1 MTDQLHVTFRK
12 NLSTSLRPEQGDLFK
27 KPAMD
32 FQDYAYREAVTRLKF
47 LLADSYS
54 FTKGS
59 APRRSGLDSGDASDT
74 VVVSQRPVLSEISQ
88 FMAHPSALSRYN
100 PGLLKPVSVITEL
113 PVSQSAAK
121 STGGVLSDVQTPA
134 PELLNF
140 IEKQETYIEQLERE
154 SHYCRQELNHLL
166 TKVKDVISENET
178 LTDQAKTGIT
188 TSVFK
193 SIDTS
198 ESDETDVGGKI
209 AKTKSPRPHGSQNLL
224 LESRISELEAKL
236 TQSQLDRSLGIT
248 PSPNAGSTDYMSEHF
263 KKTIDNLKQ
272 DKSSLEDTVR
282 KLQVQMAQLKEHES
296 SNFNRSLKN
305 RDLAENIS
313 FEKAQSD
320 MEIRRL
326 KEELDRQ
333 HERVRELQQEMAR
346 RISEERAVAER
357 RYNYQVD
364 QLGGDLTNQWETS
377 SKLQLDLERYRR
389 LETDLKRELAQ
400 KASQIDELKTD
411 IKAKTANQM
420 SDLAQLNAEK
430 QSQEQEM
437 ISMRLQVE
445 KSERNNKVDSARLNA
460 EINSLR
466 QRLDKGDAD
475 VLQARRENL
484 KLSDQ
489 IASLEKE
496 VGNKTFDSEADDL
509 QKVVIYLSRTDRLGR
524 HWERATAQGDGS
536 DHGEYGDETRCV
548 QSIVHPQLIDNLIAS
563 SFSFHP
569 ANTVSTLEGMI
580 HDQRVQMEKLV
591 SECKGLTYKLDE
603 TTLKHK

>member
-1 MTDQLHVTFRK
+1 
-12 NLSTSLRPEQGDLFK
+12 
-27 KPAMD
+27 MD

-47 LLADSYS
+47 LLADSYN

-59 APRRSGLDSGDASDT
+59 GPRRSVGGGDGDNASDIVLT
-74 VVVSQRPVLSEISQ
+74 LPQRPALSEISQ
-88 FMAHPSALSRYN
+88 FMANQGAVSRFN
-100 PGLLKPVSVITEL
+100 PGLLKPVNI
-113 PVSQSAAK
+113 VSDKPSA
-121 STGGVLSDVQTPA
+121 VLSDVATPA

-154 SHYCRQELNHLL
+154 SQYCRHELNHLL

-193 SIDTS
+193 TIDTS
-198 ESDETDVGGKI
+198 ESDDAGTGSGGKMV
-209 AKTKSPRPHGSQNLL
+209 KMKSPRSQGSQNIL

-236 TQSQLDRSLGIT
+236 TQSQLDRSLGLS
-248 PSPNAGSTDYMSEHF
+248 PSPHPGSGMDYLNDHM
-263 KKTIDNLKQ
+263 KKTIENLKH

-282 KLQVQMAQLKEHES
+282 KLQLQVTQLKDNES
-296 SNFNRSLKN
+296 SSFNRSLKN

-333 HERVRELQQEMAR
+333 HERVRELQHEMAR
-346 RISEERAVAER
+346 RIAEERAVAER

-364 QLGGDLTNQWETS
+364 QLGGDLTNQWEQS
-377 SKLQLDLERYRR
+377 SKMQLDLERCRR
-389 LETDLKRELAQ
+389 IEADLKRDLAQ
-400 KASQIDELKTD
+400 KSSQIDELKTE
-411 IKAKTANQM
+411 IKTKTANHM
-420 SDLAQLNAEK
+420 SDVAQLNAEK
-430 QSQEQEM
+430 QGLEQEI

-445 KSERNNKVDSARLNA
+445 KAERNNKVDSARLNA

-466 QRLDKGDAD
+466 QRLDKSDAD

-496 VGNKTFDSEADDL
+496 VSRFSRISRNL
-509 QKVVIYLSRTDRLGR
+509 RVIYNQFGHRF
-524 HWERATAQGDGS
+524 
-536 DHGEYGDETRCV
+536 YY
-548 QSIVHPQLIDNLIAS
+548 N
-563 SFSFHP
+563 
-569 ANTVSTLEGMI
+569 
-580 HDQRVQMEKLV
+580 
-591 SECKGLTYKLDE
+591 
-603 TTLKHK
+603 

>member
-1 MTDQLHVTFRK
+1 M
-12 NLSTSLRPEQGDLFK
+12 DL
-27 KPAMD
+27 
-32 FQDYAYREAVTRLKF
+32 QDYAYREAVTRLKF

-54 FTKGS
+54 FTKGP
-59 APRRSGLDSGDASDT
+59 APRRSGLEVISGGGGDSSDT
-74 VVVSQRPVLSEISQ
+74 VILPQRPALSDISQ
-88 FMAHPSALSRYN
+88 FMTNPSVISRFN
-100 PGLLKPVSVITEL
+100 PGPPKPVPVISEFPTGNA
-113 PVSQSAAK
+113 SSAM
-121 STGGVLSDVQTPA
+121 LSDVPTPA

-166 TKVKDVISENET
+166 NKVKDVISENET

-188 TSVFK
+188 KSVFK

-198 ESDETDVGGKI
+198 ESEETDPGNKMLVKS
-209 AKTKSPRPHGSQNLL
+209 KSPRGHSSQNLL

-248 PSPNAGSTDYMSEHF
+248 TPQSTGPDYLGDHF
-263 KKTIDNLKQ
+263 KKTIENLKQ

-282 KLQVQMAQLKEHES
+282 KLQLQMTQLKEHES
-296 SNFNRSLKN
+296 TNFNRSLKN

-333 HERVRELQQEMAR
+333 HERVRELQHEMAR

-364 QLGGDLTNQWETS
+364 QLGGDLTNQWEQS
-377 SKLQLDLERYRR
+377 SKLQLDLERFRR
-389 LETDLKRELAQ
+389 FEADLKRELAQ
-400 KASQIDELKTD
+400 KASQIDELKAD
-411 IKAKTANQM
+411 IKSKTANHM

-430 QSQEQEM
+430 QGLEQEI

-445 KSERNNKVDSARLNA
+445 KAERNGKMDSARLNA

-496 VGNKTFDSEADDL
+496 V
-509 QKVVIYLSRTDRLGR
+509 
-524 HWERATAQGDGS
+524 
-536 DHGEYGDETRCV
+536 C
-548 QSIVHPQLIDNLIAS
+548 
-563 SFSFHP
+563 
-569 ANTVSTLEGMI
+569 
-580 HDQRVQMEKLV
+580 
-591 SECKGLTYKLDE
+591 
-603 TTLKHK
+603 LK

>member
-1 MTDQLHVTFRK
+1 
-12 NLSTSLRPEQGDLFK
+12 
-27 KPAMD
+27 MD

-47 LLADSYS
+47 LLADSYN

-59 APRRSGLDSGDASDT
+59 APRRSAGLDIDASDT
-74 VVVSQRPVLSEISQ
+74 VMVPPQRPALSEISQ
-88 FMAHPSALSRYN
+88 FMPLSRYN
-100 PGLLKPVSVITEL
+100 PGLLKPLTVVSDL
-113 PVSQSAAK
+113 SSQSAVNNNNKA
-121 STGGVLSDVQTPA
+121 VLGEVPTPA

-140 IEKQETYIEQLERE
+140 IEKQETYIEQLEKE

-198 ESDETDVGGKI
+198 ESDETSPMKI
-209 AKTKSPRPHGSQNLL
+209 VKMKSPRGHGSQNLL

-236 TQSQLDRSLGIT
+236 TQSQLDRSLGLT
-248 PSPNAGSTDYMSEHF
+248 PSSAGGNNAPDYLGDHF
-263 KKTIDNLKQ
+263 KKTIENLKQ
-272 DKSSLEDTVR
+272 DKGSLEDTVR
-282 KLQVQMAQLKEHES
+282 KLQLQITQLKEHES

-305 RDLAENIS
+305 RDLAEHIS

-320 MEIRRL
+320 IEIRRL
-326 KEELDRQ
+326 KEELERQ
-333 HERVRELQQEMAR
+333 HERVRELQHEMAR

-364 QLGGDLTNQWETS
+364 QLGGDLTNQWEQS
-377 SKLQLDLERYRR
+377 SKLQLDLERFRR
-389 LETDLKRELAQ
+389 LETDLKREIAQ
-400 KASQIDELKTD
+400 KASQIDEMKTD
-411 IKAKTANQM
+411 MKTKTANHM
-420 SDLAQLNAEK
+420 SDVAQLNAEK
-430 QSQEQEM
+430 QSLEQEV

-445 KSERNNKVDSARLNA
+445 KADRICKVESARLNA

-466 QRLDKGDAD
+466 QRLDKGDGD

-496 VGNKTFDSEADDL
+496 VSFVSFRHIWEG
-509 QKVVIYLSRTDRLGR
+509 RRL
-524 HWERATAQGDGS
+524 
-536 DHGEYGDETRCV
+536 
-548 QSIVHPQLIDNLIAS
+548 I
-563 SFSFHP
+563 
-569 ANTVSTLEGMI
+569 
-580 HDQRVQMEKLV
+580 
-591 SECKGLTYKLDE
+591 
-603 TTLKHK
+603 

>member
-1 MTDQLHVTFRK
+1 
-12 NLSTSLRPEQGDLFK
+12 
-27 KPAMD
+27 MD

-54 FTKGS
+54 FTKGT
-59 APRRSGLDSGDASDT
+59 APRRSSALGIDVGGGGGESSDT
-74 VVVSQRPVLSEISQ
+74 VIISQRPVLSDISQ
-88 FMAHPSALSRYN
+88 FMSSNSSAMQRFN
-100 PGLLKPVSVITEL
+100 PGLLKPVTS
-113 PVSQSAAK
+113 
-121 STGGVLSDVQTPA
+121 VLSESSGQGAVKNTTALCDVPTPA

-154 SHYCRQELNHLL
+154 SQYCRQELNHLL
-166 TKVKDVISENET
+166 GKVKDVISENET
-178 LTDQAKTGIT
+178 LTDQAKTGLT

-193 SIDTS
+193 SVDTS
-198 ESDETDVGGKI
+198 ESDEPAGKLV
-209 AKTKSPRPHGSQNLL
+209 KMKSPRNGQQNLL

-236 TQSQLDRSLGIT
+236 TQSQLDRSLGL
-248 PSPNAGSTDYMSEHF
+248 SPAPGLNPGTDYMNEHM

-282 KLQVQMAQLKEHES
+282 KLQLQVTQLKEHES
-296 SNFNRSLKN
+296 NNFNRSLKN
-305 RDLAENIS
+305 RDLAEHIS

-333 HERVRELQQEMAR
+333 HERVREMQQEMAR

-364 QLGGDLTNQWETS
+364 QLGGDLTNQWEQS
-377 SKLQLDLERYRR
+377 SKLQLDLERFRR
-389 LETDLKRELAQ
+389 LESDLKREISQ
-400 KASQIDELKTD
+400 KAAQIDELKTD
-411 IKAKTANQM
+411 MKSKTANHM
-420 SDLAQLNAEK
+420 SDVAQLNAEK
-430 QSQEQEM
+430 QGLEQEI

-445 KSERNNKVDSARLNA
+445 KAERNHKVDAARQNA

-496 VGNKTFDSEADDL
+496 VQCAFKC
-509 QKVVIYLSRTDRLGR
+509 RTGR
-524 HWERATAQGDGS
+524 
-536 DHGEYGDETRCV
+536 
-548 QSIVHPQLIDNLIAS
+548 
-563 SFSFHP
+563 
-569 ANTVSTLEGMI
+569 
-580 HDQRVQMEKLV
+580 
-591 SECKGLTYKLDE
+591 
-603 TTLKHK
+603 

>member
-1 MTDQLHVTFRK
+1 
-12 NLSTSLRPEQGDLFK
+12 
-27 KPAMD
+27 MD

-54 FTKGS
+54 FTKSS
-59 APRRSGLDSGDASDT
+59 APRRSVLGLDGDSNDT
-74 VVVSQRPVLSEISQ
+74 TALVPQRPALSEISQ
-88 FMAHPSALSRYN
+88 FMSNPTAAVSRFN
-100 PGLLKPVSVITEL
+100 PGLLKPVTI
-113 PVSQSAAK
+113 VSDFPAAGK
-121 STGGVLSDVQTPA
+121 APSTVLSEVPTPA

-154 SHYCRQELNHLL
+154 SQYCRHELNHLL

-198 ESDETDVGGKI
+198 ESEETDPGGKMMVK
-209 AKTKSPRPHGSQNLL
+209 AKSPRVHGSQNLL

-236 TQSQLDRSLGIT
+236 TTSQLDRSLGIS
-248 PSPNAGSTDYMSEHF
+248 PSPNTSTGPDYLGDHF

-272 DKSSLEDTVR
+272 DKGNLEDTVR
-282 KLQVQMAQLKEHES
+282 KLQLQVTQLKEHEAG
-296 SNFNRSLKN
+296 NFSRSLKN
-305 RDLAENIS
+305 RDLAEHIS

-333 HERVRELQQEMAR
+333 HERVRELQHEMAR

-364 QLGGDLTNQWETS
+364 QLGGDLTNQWEQS
-377 SKLQLDLERYRR
+377 SKLQLDLERFRR
-389 LETDLKRELAQ
+389 LESDLKRDLGQ
-400 KASQIDELKTD
+400 KASQIDELKNDMKT
-411 IKAKTANQM
+411 KTANHM

-430 QSQEQEM
+430 QGLEQEV

-445 KSERNNKVDSARLNA
+445 KAERNGKVDSARLNA

-496 VGNKTFDSEADDL
+496 VRVSPLIVFFKYQQMMIYHNSFIFPRLTVTQIALGDIGKEPRPKEMVQIMADMETKHGAL
-509 QKVVIYLSRTDRLGR
+509 IY
-524 HWERATAQGDGS
+524 
-536 DHGEYGDETRCV
+536 
-548 QSIVHPQLIDNLIAS
+548 
-563 SFSFHP
+563 
-569 ANTVSTLEGMI
+569 
-580 HDQRVQMEKLV
+580 
-591 SECKGLTYKLDE
+591 
-603 TTLKHK
+603 

>member
-1 MTDQLHVTFRK
+1 
-12 NLSTSLRPEQGDLFK
+12 
-27 KPAMD
+27 MD

-47 LLADSYS
+47 LLADSYN

-59 APRRSGLDSGDASDT
+59 APRRSGLDADSSDT
-74 VVVSQRPVLSEISQ
+74 VIVPQRPALSEISQ
-88 FMAHPSALSRYN
+88 FMPNSHSTSSSALSRFN
-100 PGLLKPVSVITEL
+100 PGGLLKPVTI
-113 PVSQSAAK
+113 VSDYSGGGGGGGGALK
-121 STGGVLSDVQTPA
+121 PPPSTLLSDVPTPA

-154 SHYCRQELNHLL
+154 SQYCRQELNHLL

-193 SIDTS
+193 TIDPS
-198 ESDETDVGGKI
+198 DSDETDPGSKMVKM
-209 AKTKSPRPHGSQNLL
+209 KSPRGHGGGSHSLL

-236 TQSQLDRSLGIT
+236 TQSQLDRSLGLT
-248 PSPNAGSTDYMSEHF
+248 SPGSTPHTGPDYLGDHF
-263 KKTIDNLKQ
+263 KKTIENLKQ

-282 KLQVQMAQLKEHES
+282 KLQLQVTQLKEHES

-305 RDLAENIS
+305 RDLAEHIS

-320 MEIRRL
+320 METRRL

-333 HERVRELQQEMAR
+333 YERVRELQHEMAR

-364 QLGGDLTNQWETS
+364 QLGGDLTNQWEQS
-377 SKLQLDLERYRR
+377 SKMQLDLERYRR
-389 LETDLKRELAQ
+389 VEADLKRELGQ
-400 KASQIDELKTD
+400 KLSQIDELKTD
-411 IKAKTANQM
+411 MKTKSANHM
-420 SDLAQLNAEK
+420 SDVAQLNAEK
-430 QSQEQEM
+430 QGLEQEV
-437 ISMRLQVE
+437 ISMRMQVE
-445 KSERNNKVDSARLNA
+445 KAERNSKVDAARLNA

-466 QRLDKGDAD
+466 QRLDKGDSD

-496 VGNKTFDSEADDL
+496 VRFLPRDL
-509 QKVVIYLSRTDRLGR
+509 FLMRQNYMTYKLLFFISPSPSPPRLDRLGR
-524 HWERATAQGDGS
+524 HWKRAPTQGDGPNYGR
-536 DHGEYGDETRCV
+536 HGDEARCV
-548 QSIVHPQLIDNLIAS
+548 VL
-563 SFSFHP
+563 
-569 ANTVSTLEGMI
+569 
-580 HDQRVQMEKLV
+580 
-591 SECKGLTYKLDE
+591 
-603 TTLKHK
+603 

>member
-1 MTDQLHVTFRK
+1 
-12 NLSTSLRPEQGDLFK
+12 
-27 KPAMD
+27 MD
-32 FQDYAYREAVTRLKF
+32 FQDYAYREAVTRLKY
-47 LLADSYS
+47 LLADSYN

-59 APRRSGLDSGDASDT
+59 APRRSGGALDLDASDT
-74 VVVSQRPVLSEISQ
+74 VFIPPPQRPALSEISQ
-88 FMAHPSALSRYN
+88 FMPLSRYN
-100 PGLLKPVSVITEL
+100 PGLLKPVTVVSDL
-113 PVSQSAAK
+113 SSQSVGNNNKA
-121 STGGVLSDVQTPA
+121 VLGEVSTPA

-140 IEKQETYIEQLERE
+140 IEKQETYIEQLEKE

-188 TSVFK
+188 SSVFK

-198 ESDETDVGGKI
+198 ESDETSPMKI
-209 AKTKSPRPHGSQNLL
+209 VKMKSPRGHGSQNLL

-236 TQSQLDRSLGIT
+236 TQSQLDRSLGL
-248 PSPNAGSTDYMSEHF
+248 SSSSTGNNNIGGAPDYLGDHF
-263 KKTIDNLKQ
+263 KKTIENLKQ
-272 DKSSLEDTVR
+272 DKGSLEDTVR
-282 KLQVQMAQLKEHES
+282 KLQLQITQLKEHES

-305 RDLAENIS
+305 RDLAEHIS

-320 MEIRRL
+320 IEIRRL
-326 KEELDRQ
+326 KEELERQ
-333 HERVRELQQEMAR
+333 HERVRELQHEMAR

-364 QLGGDLTNQWETS
+364 QLGGDLTNQWEQS
-377 SKLQLDLERYRR
+377 SKLQLDLERFRR
-389 LETDLKRELAQ
+389 LETDLKREIGQ

-411 IKAKTANQM
+411 MKTKQANHM

-430 QSQEQEM
+430 QSLEQEV

-445 KSERNNKVDSARLNA
+445 KADRNCKVESARLNA

-466 QRLDKGDAD
+466 QRLDKSDGD

-496 VGNKTFDSEADDL
+496 VSAVRFWP
-509 QKVVIYLSRTDRLGR
+509 YLG
-524 HWERATAQGDGS
+524 
-536 DHGEYGDETRCV
+536 
-548 QSIVHPQLIDNLIAS
+548 
-563 SFSFHP
+563 
-569 ANTVSTLEGMI
+569 LEE
-580 HDQRVQMEKLV
+580 D
-591 SECKGLTYKLDE
+591 
-603 TTLKHK
+603 

>member
-1 MTDQLHVTFRK
+1 M
-12 NLSTSLRPEQGDLFK
+12 FK
-27 KPAMD
+27 KRGGMD

-54 FTKGS
+54 FTKSS
-59 APRRSGLDSGDASDT
+59 APRRSGLDTESNDSVG
-74 VVVSQRPVLSEISQ
+74 VPQRPVLSEISQ
-88 FMAHPSALSRYN
+88 FMSSGSSALTRFN
-100 PGLLKPVSVITEL
+100 PGLLKPLTIISDQSVVKPPILGDVS
-113 PVSQSAAK
+113 
-121 STGGVLSDVQTPA
+121 TPA

-154 SHYCRQELNHLL
+154 SQYCRQELNHLL

-178 LTDQAKTGIT
+178 LTDQAKSGIT

-193 SIDTS
+193 TIDTS
-198 ESDETDVGGKI
+198 ESDENDPGKSI
-209 AKTKSPRPHGSQNLL
+209 VKMKSPRQQQGNLL

-236 TQSQLDRSLGIT
+236 TQSQLDRNLGLNSSASSIIGGG
-248 PSPNAGSTDYMSEHF
+248 AGNDYMSEHF
-263 KKTIDNLKQ
+263 KKSIENLKA

-282 KLQVQMAQLKEHES
+282 KLQVQIAQLKEHET
-296 SNFNRSLKN
+296 SNFSRSLKN
-305 RDLAENIS
+305 RDLAEHIS

-333 HERVRELQQEMAR
+333 HERVRELQHEMAR

-364 QLGGDLTNQWETS
+364 QLGGDLTNQWEQS
-377 SKLQLDLERYRR
+377 SKLQLDLERFRR
-389 LETDLKRELAQ
+389 LESDLKRDIAQ

-411 IKAKTANQM
+411 IKTKSANHM
-420 SDLAQLNAEK
+420 SDVAQLNAEK
-430 QSQEQEM
+430 QSYEQEI

-445 KSERNNKVDSARLNA
+445 KAERNSKVEAARLNA

-496 VGNKTFDSEADDL
+496 VGRVTN
-509 QKVVIYLSRTDRLGR
+509 
-524 HWERATAQGDGS
+524 
-536 DHGEYGDETRCV
+536 
-548 QSIVHPQLIDNLIAS
+548 LID
-563 SFSFHP
+563 
-569 ANTVSTLEGMI
+569 
-580 HDQRVQMEKLV
+580 
-591 SECKGLTYKLDE
+591 
-603 TTLKHK
+603 